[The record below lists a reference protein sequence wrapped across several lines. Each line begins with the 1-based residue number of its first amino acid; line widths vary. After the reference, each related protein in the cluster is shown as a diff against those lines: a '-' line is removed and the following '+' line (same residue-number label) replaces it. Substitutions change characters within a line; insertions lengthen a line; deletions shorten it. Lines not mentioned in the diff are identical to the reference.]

1 MRPPSPRRPGG
12 KREHPSAVTDAA
24 GDEPDVGEAAPAS
37 SQRARPG
44 KGNEERSPREG
55 TQRSTREGF
64 AQRRTRERGGEKS
77 SREEARERRAR
88 ARAERAAREQGE
100 ERHSRAVERRTT
112 RGVLA
117 TPVAAADAATLLG
130 SEEATDLGDR
140 LRERTR
146 ARRMLLLRRI
156 AVSVVT
162 VALVVGAG
170 WLAFFSPLFALST
183 GNIQVTGEDGTLVT
197 VDSVRSSVSP
207 FEGVPL
213 TRLDTQAVS
222 RAVQENV
229 AVKSASVSRRW
240 PTSLKVSVTM
250 RAGIAVE
257 AAEGTYWLVD
267 DQGVRFERVSSVGG
281 YPLVT
286 LSGDRAAGASD
297 VASMLGALDQSTRSQ
312 VSAITSTGT
321 QVNFTLR
328 GGQTVKWGTSG
339 DAPQKARVLA
349 TLLANVNVTTYD
361 VSAPNHPVTS

>member
-44 KGNEERSPREG
+44 KGSEERNPREG

-112 RGVLA
+112 R
-117 TPVAAADAATLLG
+117 VAAADAATLLG

-349 TLLANVNVTTYD
+349 TLLANVKATTYD

>member
-12 KREHPSAVTDAA
+12 KREQPSDAA
-24 GDEPDVGEAAPAS
+24 GDEPDVGEATPAS

-183 GNIQVTGEDGTLVT
+183 GNIQVTGEDGRLVT

-229 AVKSASVSRRW
+229 AVKSASV
-240 PTSLKVSVTM
+240 SLKVSVTM

-297 VASMLGALDQSTRSQ
+297 VTSMLGALDQSTRSQ

-349 TLLANVNVTTYD
+349 TLLANVKATTYD

>member
-1 MRPPSPRRPGG
+1 
-12 KREHPSAVTDAA
+12 
-24 GDEPDVGEAAPAS
+24 
-37 SQRARPG
+37 
-44 KGNEERSPREG
+44 
-55 TQRSTREGF
+55 
-64 AQRRTRERGGEKS
+64 
-77 SREEARERRAR
+77 
-88 ARAERAAREQGE
+88 
-100 ERHSRAVERRTT
+100 
-112 RGVLA
+112 
-117 TPVAAADAATLLG
+117 
-130 SEEATDLGDR
+130 
-140 LRERTR
+140 
-146 ARRMLLLRRI
+146 MLLLRRI

-162 VALVVGAG
+162 VALVVGVG

-349 TLLANVNVTTYD
+349 TLLANVKATTYD

>member
-1 MRPPSPRRPGG
+1 MPRRDRG
-12 KREHPSAVTDAA
+12 RLRRATRRAVGPLNA
-24 GDEPDVGEAAPAS
+24 GLRRDLACMA
-37 SQRARPG
+37 RAR
-44 KGNEERSPREG
+44 RARID
-55 TQRSTREGF
+55 
-64 AQRRTRERGGEKS
+64 RRAMRVA
-77 SREEARERRAR
+77 SRRRWRLRVEAREEPWRRP
-88 ARAERAAREQGE
+88 
-100 ERHSRAVERRTT
+100 SRPRMR
-112 RGVLA
+112 L
-117 TPVAAADAATLLG
+117 PCSG
-130 SEEATDLGDR
+130 SEETADLGDR

-162 VALVVGAG
+162 VALVVGVG

-349 TLLANVNVTTYD
+349 TLLANVKATTYD

>member
-12 KREHPSAVTDAA
+12 RREQPSAVTDAA
-24 GDEPDVGEAAPAS
+24 GDEPDVGEATPAS
-37 SQRARPG
+37 SRRVRPG
-44 KGNEERSPREG
+44 KGSEEHNPREG
-55 TQRSTREGF
+55 TQRSAREGF

-130 SEEATDLGDR
+130 SEETTDLGDR

-162 VALVVGAG
+162 VALVVGVG

-197 VDSVRSSVSP
+197 VDSVRSS
-207 FEGVPL
+207 
-213 TRLDTQAVS
+213 
-222 RAVQENV
+222 VQENV

-349 TLLANVNVTTYD
+349 TLLANVKATTYD

>member
-1 MRPPSPRRPGG
+1 VLRAPP
-12 KREHPSAVTDAA
+12 A
-24 GDEPDVGEAAPAS
+24 
-37 SQRARPG
+37 
-44 KGNEERSPREG
+44 
-55 TQRSTREGF
+55 
-64 AQRRTRERGGEKS
+64 
-77 SREEARERRAR
+77 
-88 ARAERAAREQGE
+88 
-100 ERHSRAVERRTT
+100 
-112 RGVLA
+112 
-117 TPVAAADAATLLG
+117 AAADAATLLG

-183 GNIQVTGEDGTLVT
+183 GNIQVTGEDGRLVT

-349 TLLANVNVTTYD
+349 TLLANVKATTYD

>member
-12 KREHPSAVTDAA
+12 RREQPSAVTDAA
-24 GDEPDVGEAAPAS
+24 GDEPDVGEATPAS
-37 SQRARPG
+37 SRRVRPG
-44 KGNEERSPREG
+44 KGSEEHNPREG
-55 TQRSTREGF
+55 TQRSAREGF

-130 SEEATDLGDR
+130 SEETTDLGDR

-162 VALVVGAG
+162 VALVVGVG

-197 VDSVRSSVSP
+197 VDSVR
-207 FEGVPL
+207 
-213 TRLDTQAVS
+213 RS
-222 RAVQENV
+222 RAWTRRR
-229 AVKSASVSRRW
+229 SR
-240 PTSLKVSVTM
+240 
-250 RAGIAVE
+250 
-257 AAEGTYWLVD
+257 
-267 DQGVRFERVSSVGG
+267 VRFRRTWPSSRHRCLAGG
-281 YPLVT
+281 R
-286 LSGDRAAGASD
+286 RAS
-297 VASMLGALDQSTRSQ
+297 RC
-312 VSAITSTGT
+312 
-321 QVNFTLR
+321 
-328 GGQTVKWGTSG
+328 
-339 DAPQKARVLA
+339 P
-349 TLLANVNVTTYD
+349 
-361 VSAPNHPVTS
+361 

>member
-146 ARRMLLLRRI
+146 ARRML
-156 AVSVVT
+156 
-162 VALVVGAG
+162 
-170 WLAFFSPLFALST
+170 
-183 GNIQVTGEDGTLVT
+183 
-197 VDSVRSSVSP
+197 
-207 FEGVPL
+207 
-213 TRLDTQAVS
+213 
-222 RAVQENV
+222 
-229 AVKSASVSRRW
+229 
-240 PTSLKVSVTM
+240 
-250 RAGIAVE
+250 
-257 AAEGTYWLVD
+257 
-267 DQGVRFERVSSVGG
+267 
-281 YPLVT
+281 
-286 LSGDRAAGASD
+286 
-297 VASMLGALDQSTRSQ
+297 
-312 VSAITSTGT
+312 
-321 QVNFTLR
+321 
-328 GGQTVKWGTSG
+328 
-339 DAPQKARVLA
+339 
-349 TLLANVNVTTYD
+349 
-361 VSAPNHPVTS
+361 